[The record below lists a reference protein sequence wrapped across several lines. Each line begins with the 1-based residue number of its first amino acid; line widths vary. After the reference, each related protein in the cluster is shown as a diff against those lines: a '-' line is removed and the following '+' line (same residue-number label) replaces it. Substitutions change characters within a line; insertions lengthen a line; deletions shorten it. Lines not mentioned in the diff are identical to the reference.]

1 MCIICCSRLRVAIAH
16 WKRNSKKKV
25 SGVNE
30 YMHGLLLKLRRIFIG
45 DSRNVT
51 DPSIFHKLSLI
62 AFFAWVGLGAD
73 GLSSSCYGP
82 EEAFLALGSHH
93 YLGIFVAVGVII
105 TITIISISYH
115 YIIELFPSGGGGYL
129 VASKLLSPTAG
140 MVSGCALLI
149 DYLLTITLSV
159 ASGADAL
166 FSFIPYQYH
175 YYKIYV
181 AIGGVIVLTILNLRG
196 VKESIAPLVPVFII
210 FLATHLFVIIYAILN
225 QVVATPEFVNNVIV
239 DVGNSRS
246 ELGTVGMLVL
256 ILKAYSMGAGT
267 FTGIEAV
274 SNGIPLLREPK
285 VHTAKK
291 TMNYMAI
298 SLSIMAGGLMIAY
311 LLMHV
316 EHVPGRTLNAVLF
329 ETVSSSWP
337 SGIKETFIVITLL
350 SEAALLFFAAQTG
363 FLDGPRILA
372 NMAID
377 RFMPTRF
384 ASLSDRLV
392 MKNGILLMGIA
403 SIILMIYS
411 GGSVKLLVIFYSIN
425 VFITFSLS
433 QLGMLRHWWMVRQ
446 KESYWKRKFFVNGT
460 GLILTS
466 FILFSVIFLKFS
478 EGGWMTIFITG
489 FVVITSIIIKK
500 HYNDTANLLG
510 RLQQLVDLVKAEE
523 SQWDTTAEHNNN
535 DVSPIDSN
543 SRVAALFVNGFSGMG
558 LHTLFSIQRLFPGMY
573 NNFIFI
579 QVGIVDSGM
588 FKGAA
593 EINKLREHCNNE
605 LDRYVA
611 YMRKHGYNAIRYF
624 SIGVDV
630 VEESVAIAKE
640 IISLYPN
647 TIFFAG
653 QLVFPQDTF
662 LSRLLH
668 NYTAF
673 AIQREFYHR
682 GMPILILPIRL

>member
-1 MCIICCSRLRVAIAH
+1 MLS
-16 WKRNSKKKV
+16 
-25 SGVNE
+25 
-30 YMHGLLLKLRRIFIG
+30 KLRKIVFG

-62 AFFAWVGLGAD
+62 AFFAWIGLGVD

-82 EEAFLALGSHH
+82 EEAFLALGNHH
-93 YLGIFVAVGVII
+93 YLGIFIAIGVII
-105 TITIISISYH
+105 TIFIISTSYH

-166 FSFIPYQYH
+166 FSFLPYRY
-175 YYKIYV
+175 YSYKIFV
-181 AIGGVIVLTILNLRG
+181 AVIGVVILIILNLRG
-196 VKESIAPLVPVFII
+196 VKESIVPLVPIFIVFLI
-210 FLATHLFVIIYAILN
+210 THLFAIVYSITHQAVN
-225 QVVATPEFVNNVIV
+225 TPQLVNNIIS
-239 DVGNSRS
+239 DIGNSRA
-246 ELGTVGMLVL
+246 ELGTMGAIFLVL
-256 ILKAYSMGAGT
+256 RAYSMGAGT

-285 VHTAKK
+285 IQTAKR
-291 TMNYMAI
+291 TMNYMAV

-311 LLMHV
+311 LLVHV
-316 EHVPGRTLNAVLF
+316 EYVPGKTLNAILF
-329 ETVSSSWP
+329 ETISSQWP
-337 SGIKETFIVITLL
+337 SGIKNTFIFITLL
-350 SEAALLFFAAQTG
+350 SETAILFFAAQTG
-363 FLDGPRILA
+363 FLDGPRVLA
-372 NMAID
+372 NMALD

-403 SIILMIYS
+403 SILLMIYS

-433 QLGMLRHWWMVRQ
+433 QLGMIRHWWIVKNKDNQ
-446 KESYWKRKFFVNGT
+446 WKRKLFINGM
-460 GLILTS
+460 GLLLTS

-489 FVVITSIIIKK
+489 FVIIISVVIKK
-500 HYNDTANLLG
+500 HYNHTAKLLG
-510 RLQQLVDLVKAEE
+510 RLNHLVELVKDKENQYSNIVPNNGHE
-523 SQWDTTAEHNNN
+523 STINQNGR
-535 DVSPIDSN
+535 I
-543 SRVAALFVNGFSGMG
+543 AALFVNGFSGMG
-558 LHTLFSIQRLFPGMY
+558 LHTLFSIQRLFPGVY
-573 NNFIFI
+573 KNFIFI
-579 QVGIVDSGM
+579 QVGLVDSGL
-588 FKGAA
+588 FKGTA
-593 EINKLREHCNNE
+593 EIDALRDYCNKE

-611 YMRKHGYNAIRYF
+611 YMHYHGFNALKYF

-630 VEESVAIAKE
+630 VEESVKIAKD
-640 IISLYPN
+640 IIALYPD

-668 NYTAF
+668 NYSAF